1 MVTARTKRIFEP
13 LLHAP
18 LDSPFP
24 VGTLEDVLDHESG
37 GRGEIVVADKVD
49 GASELGATQLVVEH
63 DAMGKPKLSSK
74 SGAIGANVDPLTP
87 LGALWGAQYVY
98 QRAMERFTEEMLR
111 LKLIVPS
118 IAQVAAWTALMQFQ
132 HSIGTARGGF
142 RVLMSRGV
150 VRGMRHPIVILD
162 FFARRE
168 MPPKLGRQSP
178 ELVRLRIKRLLD
190 LPRRAALLA
199 PMPTTIHPLPERPEG
214 IPVFNAARAKRYIL
228 AERSRAKAGRPR
240 KANGSPL

>member
-1 MVTARTKRIFEP
+1 MVTARTKRIFKP

-24 VGTLEDVLDHESG
+24 VGALEDVLDYESG
-37 GRGEIVVADKVD
+37 GREEIVVADKVT

-63 DAMGKPKLSSK
+63 DANGNPNLRSK

-150 VRGMRHPIVILD
+150 ARGLRHPIVILD
-162 FFARRE
+162 FFARKE
-168 MPPKLGRQSP
+168 MPPKIGRQSP
-178 ELVRLRIKRLLD
+178 ELVRLRIQRLLN
-190 LPRRAALLA
+190 LPMRAALLA

-214 IPVFNAARAKRYIL
+214 IPVFDARKAKRFIR
-228 AERSRAKAGRPR
+228 AERARVAAGRPR
-240 KANGSPL
+240 KPDGSPL